1 MADGVPF
8 APLFRKG
15 DTSLPG
21 DRVLPAPQGP
31 RPAQATEPAEPVSA
45 PAQPAVVEP
54 AEAQLLPDQVQP
66 RPRPVADSSARPRPR
81 AARPAPPP
89 TQRGD
94 IRFTPPVPETAPRSR
109 PSNTPLNAPIAP
121 AVDLSPFGRDPM
133 VRVSPGAV
141 LGAIESADVDAN
153 IVSTRGGEI
162 HKIGVAPG
170 TQLPIQLA
178 VRNGVVT
185 QARVDVLDAR
195 GRQAYL
201 DGPVDIGGVD
211 LTSDRRVVPRIRNGF
226 VRFFADVFGMSNQT
240 GAIFSGQRRVPVD
253 PNQFF
258 KALGFGDEIALL
270 GPRAGAERPPSAEL
284 AELRRIIDAERSPV
298 QATVSLSPSREL
310 VRFGEGLQL
319 QLGPGSTATYSRQNG
334 LDRVEINANVLR
346 ARFGVENGP
355 NVETGQA
362 SMRIIAQQVEEG
374 GRRRWV
380 VNVVNDG
387 QRTIQG
393 VRLRTPVTGERATNE
408 LNLGNVSISN
418 GNQPVITLDRGKLT
432 VGFDTQLDGV
442 NGALHLRDQAG
453 RRGVLTLGNARSN
466 DLRVAARVDLT
477 TSTANPTAIE
487 RLAISADTNGLN
499 LGLTA
504 PDGVQVA
511 AGEGFGFGVQSGTQ
525 LAGNGRI
532 TYSMGGDQPT
542 NFTLESRDGV
552 RAVVNLFGTKV
563 DRSLGDI
570 GIRTDVRNGARL
582 EASVQ
587 KLDWA
592 TGAVEM
598 RAEFDATLDR
608 AAIRLPSGE
617 QAAVSNA
624 SGIGRAT
631 ISYRPGDLSP
641 EVRGA
646 LRLAIETTGNGTREM
661 RPGFSF
667 LPRNVPGFDRAN
679 AEAGVQLEVSDG
691 GATFDMPFTVH
702 RTGAFETRNGD
713 TSGATL
719 SFERLAIDSVF
730 NTNGA
735 REQELNVNLP
745 MRREVDD
752 AERRHQ
758 RTDADLPLRAIP
770 PLLPREN
777 PSPRDAF
784 DDVVG
789 RINVGELFQ
798 TGLREVDLDL
808 TIPVRAEHTF
818 VTNPGSFMGP
828 NRQEVTL
835 GAGSIRL
842 VLESDGGRVTP
853 QLATRPDGTPNPTVG
868 LPSGIT
874 FDPPLRMTWN
884 PSRDG
889 HWWNTPFQSTLE
901 VHGVDVVPSP
911 SNPDQIVLRPR
922 LGNADFGAAG
932 VRKLL
937 LGTASWADP
946 VLGTED
952 MVNRM
957 LTESIMETATGSKE
971 IPTTVQEL
979 AARIA
984 RHANV
989 KIDTRADI
997 VRRVIANAGP
1007 QHADFVRDTFAG
1019 AQLAARAQLNPGS
1032 VIRVGQDQLTIASA
1046 EDVRVVRRDGRTEV
1060 TAQVTLGDTVI
1071 NGAGGAQIALKGV
1084 SARLRLVQSGQGTD
1098 QQTSIELTDVAAPEL
1113 SFTQA
1118 DRQSYTIRQGGARRI
1133 FLNSTG
1139 AVTVEGLAG
1148 TFSGNMLYN
1157 GSQVYVE
1164 QSRLTNGSLQ
1174 LDPAGGLRSAMQ
1186 LTDVQASATN
1196 IEIPAESND
1205 PAASG
1210 VAAHLRQIDIRAPAA
1225 TLNVTPDTG
1234 IQLTTPPTNRASV
1247 AAVADRASFVFPS
1260 PRMHVQVTNARASGT
1275 LQALHIGPTTKRIQL
1290 YDWYLDTSA
1299 TNGSVSGTVVAGPP
1313 GSQAANLQI
1322 EPMYTDAEG
1331 VQRRS
1336 RIRVFIASL
1345 GFTQANRDQRVDA
1358 VIAGRI
1364 DSAFSLPEREIPSA
1378 TAPQAPQ
1385 TYLHSSG
1392 RFQGT
1397 IDFSMRSKG
1406 RPIDTVLT
1414 SADAPSEIAAQ
1425 AHVELSLPRDAQGR
1439 VIPLVVEGA
1448 LNPTDA
1454 RDNARVVKEEVVRRW
1469 NLPTIAPRPA
1479 PRDHAQPAPTPAP
1492 RSDADA
1498 ARERARLQ
1506 RAEEQRLERVRR
1518 REEEQQRLTDPL
1530 GADRN

>member
-21 DRVLPAPQGP
+21 DRVLPSLP
-31 RPAQATEPAEPVSA
+31 RPLGPQ
-45 PAQPAVVEP
+45 PAQVEEQP
-54 AEAQLLPDQVQP
+54 EAPPVLADQVQP
-66 RPRPVADSSARPRPR
+66 RPRPVADTTARPRPR
-81 AARPAPPP
+81 PVQPMPRPAN
-89 TQRGD
+89 RDGV
-94 IRFTPPVPETAPRSR
+94 RFTPPVPGALPPQR
-109 PSNTPLNAPIAP
+109 PSSTTLNAPITPSIELA
-121 AVDLSPFGRDPM
+121 PFGRDPM
-133 VRVSPGAV
+133 VRVAPGAV
-141 LGAIESADVDAN
+141 LGAITSADVSAN
-153 IVSTRGGEI
+153 VVSTQGGEI

-170 TQLPIQLA
+170 TQLPIQVA

-185 QARVDVLDAR
+185 EARVDVVDAQ

-201 DGPVDIGGVD
+201 DGPVDIGGMD
-211 LTSDRRVVPRIRNGF
+211 LTADRRVVPRIRNGF

-240 GAIFSGQRRVPVD
+240 KAIFSGQNRVPVE

-258 KALGFGDEIALL
+258 QSLGLGSEIALV
-270 GPRAGAERPPSAEL
+270 GPRAGAERPPSPEL
-284 AELRRIIDAERSPV
+284 AELRRIIDAERTRV
-298 QATVSLSPSREL
+298 QATVTLQPSSEM

-319 QLGPGSTATYSRQNG
+319 QIGRDSTATYSRQNG
-334 LDRVEINANVLR
+334 LDRVEIHANVLR

-355 NVETGQA
+355 NVETGA
-362 SMRIIAQQVEEG
+362 ANMLIIAQQVEEN

-380 VNVVNDG
+380 VNVANDG
-387 QRTIQG
+387 QRIIQG
-393 VRLRTPVTGERATNE
+393 VRLRTPVAGERATNE

-418 GNQPVITLDRGKLT
+418 GNQPIVTLDRGKLT
-432 VGFDTQLDGV
+432 VGFDTTLDGV
-442 NGALHLRDQAG
+442 NGSLHLRDQAG
-453 RRGVLTLGNARSN
+453 RRGVLTLGNPRASG
-466 DLRVAARVDLT
+466 LRVAARVDLT

-487 RLAISADTNGLN
+487 RLNVSADTNGLN
-499 LGLTA
+499 IGLTA
-504 PDGVQVA
+504 PNGVQVA
-511 AGEGFGFGVQSGTQ
+511 TGDGFGFGVQSGTQ
-525 LAGNGRI
+525 LVGNGRI

-563 DRSLGDI
+563 DRSLGEI

-582 EASVQ
+582 EANVQ

-608 AAIRLPSGE
+608 AAVRLPSGE
-617 QAAVSNA
+617 QAAISNA
-624 SGIGRAT
+624 SGLGRAT
-631 ISYRPGDLSP
+631 ISYRPGDQSP
-641 EVRGA
+641 EIRGA
-646 LRLAIETTGNGTREM
+646 LRLAIETSSPGTRAM

-667 LPRNVPGFDRAN
+667 LPRNVAGFDRAN

-691 GATFDMPFTVH
+691 GATWDMPFTVH
-702 RTGAFETRNGD
+702 RSGAFETRNAD
-713 TSGATL
+713 SSGARL

-735 REQELNVNLP
+735 REQQLNVNLP

-758 RTDADLPLRAIP
+758 RTDAELPLRAVP
-770 PLLPREN
+770 PIT
-777 PSPRDAF
+777 PSTSANPRDAF
-784 DDVVG
+784 DDVVS
-789 RINVGELFQ
+789 RINVSELFQ
-798 TGLREVDLDL
+798 NGLREVDLDL
-808 TIPVRAEHTF
+808 TIPVRATHTF
-818 VTNPGSFMGP
+818 VTNEGSFMGP

-835 GAGSIRL
+835 GAGNIRL

-868 LPSGIT
+868 QPSGIT

-889 HWWNTPFQSTLE
+889 HWWNTPFESTLE
-901 VHGVDVVPSP
+901 IHGVDVVPSP
-911 SNPDQIVLRPR
+911 SNPNQIVLRPR

-932 VRKLL
+932 VRKALL
-937 LGTASWADP
+937 DAATWANP
-946 VLGTED
+946 TLGTED
-952 MVNRM
+952 LVNRM

-979 AARIA
+979 AARVA

-997 VRRVIANAGP
+997 VRRVIQNAGP

-1071 NGAGGAQIALKGV
+1071 NGAGGAQVALKGV
-1084 SARLRLVQSGQGTD
+1084 SARLRLVQSGQGED

-1113 SFTQA
+1113 GFTQA
-1118 DRQSYTIRQGGARRI
+1118 DRQSYSIRQGGARRI
-1133 FLNSTG
+1133 FLNGTG
-1139 AVTVEGLAG
+1139 VVTVEGLNG
-1148 TFSGNMLYN
+1148 NFSGNMLYN

-1164 QSRLTNGSLQ
+1164 SSRLTNGSLQ
-1174 LDPAGGLRSAMQ
+1174 MEGGVIRSAMQ
-1186 LTDVQASATN
+1186 MTDVRASATN

-1210 VAAHLRQIDIRAPAA
+1210 VSAHLRQIDISAPAA
-1225 TLNVTPDTG
+1225 TLSVTPNEG
-1234 IQLTTPPTNRASV
+1234 IRLTTPANNRARV

-1260 PRMHVQVTNARASGT
+1260 PRMHVQVENARASGA
-1275 LQALHIGPTTKRIQL
+1275 LEALHIGPTTKRIQL
-1290 YDWYLDTSA
+1290 HDWFLDTSA
-1299 TNGSVSGTVVAGPP
+1299 ANGSVSGTIVAGPP

-1322 EPMYTDAEG
+1322 EPTYTDAQG
-1331 VQRRS
+1331 APRRS
-1336 RIRVFIASL
+1336 RIRIFIASL

-1364 DSAFSLPEREIPSA
+1364 DSAFSLPEREVPA
-1378 TAPQAPQ
+1378 ANAPQQ
-1385 TYLHSSG
+1385 TYFHSSG
-1392 RFQGT
+1392 RFQGS

-1406 RPIDTVLT
+1406 HPIDAVLT

-1425 AHVELSLPRDAQGR
+1425 AHVELALPRDAQGR

-1454 RDNARVVKEEVVRRW
+1454 VDNARVVKEEVVKRW
-1469 NLPTIAPRPA
+1469 NLPSTAPRPVY
-1479 PRDHAQPAPTPAP
+1479 REEAQPAPVPAP

-1506 RAEEQRLERVRR
+1506 REEEQRRARR
-1518 REEEQQRLTDPL
+1518 R
-1530 GADRN
+1530 